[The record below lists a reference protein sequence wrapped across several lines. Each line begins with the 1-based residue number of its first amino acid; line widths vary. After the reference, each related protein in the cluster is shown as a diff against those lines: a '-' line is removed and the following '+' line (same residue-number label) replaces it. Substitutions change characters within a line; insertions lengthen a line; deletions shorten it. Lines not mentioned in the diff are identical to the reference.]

1 MFNESWRGCERRYI
15 WFDLWGACGQR
26 EDDRNLNLRY
36 SGKYIKSRYVNR
48 NMILGQKKP
57 DKQQKKTPFCLFQL
71 DLTLLLS
78 QFTRSC
84 PDCNL
89 CNLRATIRSP
99 STAKRLDLELFDFQN
114 LLCQST
120 SKMCSLFY
128 ISCLSNEINW
138 IMISQLKAFQ
148 ICHNINTS

>member
-1 MFNESWRGCERRYI
+1 MFNESWRGCERRYF
-15 WFDLWGACGQR
+15 WFNLWGACGQR

-36 SGKYIKSRYVNR
+36 SGKYIKSGYVNR

-128 ISCLSNEINW
+128 ISRLSNEINW